1 MKQLNEYL
9 VGVNESR
16 NIRYSAIATL
26 PGMTNNVE
34 AEIIITLDNPQDKK
48 DIEEWFEN
56 LFRDGYVGVYSKI

>member
-16 NIRYSAIATL
+16 NIKYSAIATL

-34 AEIIITLDNPQDKK
+34 AEIIITSDNPQDKK
-48 DIEEWFEN
+48 DIEEWLEN
-56 LFRDGYVGVYSKI
+56 LFRDGYVGVYSEI